1 MPLSRVRR
9 GEVMP
14 LMCDECKCSNWYCD
28 TCGESNHHDCDCT
41 CCGCE
46 CQKENSD
53 NSDNSEADSVALI
66 LDKETALLLADSL
79 RIAINNYDFDG
90 DYETSE
96 KVEKIL
102 KQVQP

>member
-1 MPLSRVRR
+1 
-9 GEVMP
+9 MP
-14 LMCDECKCSNWYCD
+14 LMCEECKCSNWLCPD
-28 TCGESNHHDCDCT
+28 CGESSKNDCDCS

-53 NSDNSEADSVALI
+53 NSDNSETEALEGFY
-66 LDKETALLLADSL
+66 LLVDKESAKLLINSL

-102 KQVQP
+102 NTIEKGYTDED

>member
-1 MPLSRVRR
+1 
-9 GEVMP
+9 MP
-14 LMCDECKCSNWYCD
+14 LMCEECKCSNWYCS
-28 TCGESNHHDCDCT
+28 TCGESNHHDCDCS

-53 NSDNSEADSVALI
+53 NSDNSETEALEGFY
-66 LDKETALLLADSL
+66 LLVDKESAKLLIGSL
-79 RIAINNYDFDG
+79 CIAINNYDFDG

-102 KQVQP
+102 NTIEKGYTDED

>member
-1 MPLSRVRR
+1 
-9 GEVMP
+9 
-14 LMCDECKCSNWYCD
+14 
-28 TCGESNHHDCDCT
+28 
-41 CCGCE
+41 
-46 CQKENSD
+46 
-53 NSDNSEADSVALI
+53 
-66 LDKETALLLADSL
+66 LADSL

>member
-1 MPLSRVRR
+1 
-9 GEVMP
+9 MP
-14 LMCDECKCSNWYCD
+14 LMCEECKCSNWLCHE
-28 TCGESNHHDCDCT
+28 CGESNKHDCECT

-46 CQKENSD
+46 CQNGDSD

-66 LDKETALLLADSL
+66 LNKETALLLADSL
-79 RIAINNYDFDG
+79 RIAISNYDFDG

-96 KVEKIL
+96 KVEEIL